1 MLTQHLNN
9 NIMLWGSHNIMADIE
24 DPVDGLESVAEKL
37 YQEVEQNDQEWRRGE
52 NTRSWRPGLGGT
64 VSRKKE
70 L

>member
-1 MLTQHLNN
+1 
-9 NIMLWGSHNIMADIE
+9 MADIE

-37 YQEVEQNDQEWRRGE
+37 YQEVEQKDQEWRRGE

>member
-37 YQEVEQNDQEWRRGE
+37 YQEVEQNDQE
-52 NTRSWRPGLGGT
+52 
-64 VSRKKE
+64 
-70 L
+70 